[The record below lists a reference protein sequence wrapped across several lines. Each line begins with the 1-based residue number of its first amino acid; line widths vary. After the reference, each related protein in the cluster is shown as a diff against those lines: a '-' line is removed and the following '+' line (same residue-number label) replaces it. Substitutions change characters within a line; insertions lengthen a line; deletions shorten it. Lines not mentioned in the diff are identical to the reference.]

1 MNIKVLKFAVIF
13 MGVLIIFGIIVLGV
27 SFYIKLNNL
36 SNDNTINSLIIKTPA
51 NMNFIDYKIDEN
63 KIYISYESLDKV
75 FIDIYSLKTKKNI
88 KKIEILK

>member
-27 SFYIKLNNL
+27 SFYIKLKNL

-51 NMNFIDYKIDEN
+51 NMNFIDYKIAEN

>member
-27 SFYIKLNNL
+27 SFYIKLKNL

>member
-27 SFYIKLNNL
+27 SFYIKLKNL

-75 FIDIYSLKTKKNI
+75 IIDIYSLKTKKNI